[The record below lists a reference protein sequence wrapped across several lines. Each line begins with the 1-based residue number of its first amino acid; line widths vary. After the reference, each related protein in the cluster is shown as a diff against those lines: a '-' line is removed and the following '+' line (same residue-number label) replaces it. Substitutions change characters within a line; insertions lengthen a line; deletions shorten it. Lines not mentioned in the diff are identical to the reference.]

1 MSKILGAALLAAAL
15 AVAAYGQAPIPNDRI
30 VGCYLGT
37 WANYRFVSANLN
49 YQVTCDQSNLHIQE
63 NQIRG
68 PLATALYDPLAIVER
83 LSSWHDSDLLRAS
96 IVRLLGPT

>member
-15 AVAAYGQAPIPNDRI
+15 AVAAYGQAPIPEDRI

-49 YQVTCDQSNLHIQE
+49 SDQSNFSQ
-63 NQIRG
+63 
-68 PLATALYDPLAIVER
+68 
-83 LSSWHDSDLLRAS
+83 
-96 IVRLLGPT
+96 